1 MPKESKKMSNGV
13 TKSSKNGKAGNGTH
27 VPDSPGASVS
37 LAPPPDGG
45 WGWVVVFASFMVH
58 IISKYYPVLP
68 FIGDGYCLPSAH
80 LLVCYL

>member
-1 MPKESKKMSNGV
+1 MSNGV
-13 TKSSKNGKAGNGTH
+13 TKNSKNGKAGNGTH

-58 IISKYYPVLP
+58 IISKSLQIKIY
-68 FIGDGYCLPSAH
+68 S
-80 LLVCYL
+80 LLAFVTEEHS